1 MVVSVIINLLM
12 ISIHS
17 IYKTIHGKSYIKQ
30 IPKKYKNPNNLNH
43 VQISLWQ
50 FTNKNYISMGER
62 I

>member
-17 IYKTIHGKSYIKQ
+17 IYKAIHGKNYMKLIL
-30 IPKKYKNPNNLNH
+30 KKYKNPNSLIH
-43 VQISLWQ
+43 VQISLQQ